1 MMRFNIGVEIT
12 DAPAMRALA
21 LQRHLAQ
28 GYSEA
33 DFIAARPSSGRTSPR
48 PIG

>member
-12 DAPAMRALA
+12 DALAMRTLA

-28 GYSEA
+28 GQ
-33 DFIAARPSSGRTSPR
+33 
-48 PIG
+48 